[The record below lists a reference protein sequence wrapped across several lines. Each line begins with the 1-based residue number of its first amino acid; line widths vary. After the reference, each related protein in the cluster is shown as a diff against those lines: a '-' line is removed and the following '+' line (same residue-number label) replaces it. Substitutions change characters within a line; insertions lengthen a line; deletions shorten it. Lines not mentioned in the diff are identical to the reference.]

1 MRTFVE
7 YGGIVFSGR
16 GHLVEGD
23 SAGYGIVRNGL
34 SGFHSSAASTAE
46 ELSRPG
52 GDGSFAT
59 ASYLG
64 GKVRG
69 ITGRAF
75 ARSESELIEL
85 ETRLKAVRNG
95 GAWQTLTFTRGNVVR
110 RALAQVNGE
119 VDWEHDPWVGNNAR
133 FLLSLRSADP
143 WWLGEE
149 SDHSVSAGGSV
160 TVVNRGTEPA
170 SPTAVVTGPIAAGW
184 SILGFTVNRAVAS
197 SETVTVDSATGS
209 VDSSTAGE
217 LMRVVSGFPRQ
228 IPVGV
233 STVTFSAVGT
243 GSAVVTF
250 ADTFL

>member
-85 ETRLKAVRNG
+85 ETKLKAVRNG

-119 VDWEHDPWVGNNAR
+119 IDWEHDPWQGNNAR

-143 WWLGEE
+143 WWFGEAR
-149 SDHSVSAGGSV
+149 SYSVAVGGSV
-160 TVVNRGTEPA
+160 SVVNRGTESAWP
-170 SPTAVVTGPIAAGW
+170 SAVVSGPVASGW
-184 SILGFTVNRAVAS
+184 SLLGFTVNRAVAS
-197 SETVTVDSATGS
+197 GETVKVDSRAGS
-209 VDSSTAGE
+209 VTSSVAGE
-217 LMRVVSGFPRQ
+217 LMQVVSGFPAPV
-228 IPVGV
+228 PVGV
-233 STVTFSAVGT
+233 SSVTFN
-243 GSAVVTF
+243 GSGSGNAVVTVT
-250 ADTFL
+250 DTYL